1 MEDGS
6 SLPIWGCL
14 ILILLLWLNGIFYGF
29 SAALRNLSENE
40 ILKKAM
46 DGNKKAI
53 LLKKMLDHP
62 IQYVNAIPLMVTAS
76 GISIGAFLVP
86 WIIRLSRHYIDHLPA
101 IILVLVFSVLILAAF
116 GILTFRRVG
125 TYCPEKFAFRYV
137 GLVNAIVTILY
148 PLTIFITWIA
158 KLTAVPFGVE
168 MNQKEDAVTE
178 EEIISIVD
186 EAHEQG
192 VIEENEAEMIQNII
206 SFNETAARDIMTH
219 RRNVVAFCQD
229 ILLKEM
235 VEEMMEEG
243 NSRYPV
249 YGEDLNDIVGIVHYK
264 DATKFMTKNPWAK
277 FKPLKELPGLI
288 RTAAFIPETRGIG
301 DLLKSMQSK
310 KIHMAIV
317 VDEYGQ
323 TEGIVSMEDIVEEI
337 VGEIMDEYDDEEIA
351 IRTQIDNSVI
361 INGLAYLEDVG
372 EELGLDFSELD
383 FETLN
388 GYLTSLLGHI
398 PTEKDLD
405 KEIVANGYRFIILSL
420 GNKTIDKV
428 RAEKINEKETKG
440 EREKCQDIQ
449 NSQT

>member
-6 SLPIWGCL
+6 SLPLWGV
-14 ILILLLWLNGIFYGF
+14 LILLTLLGLNGIFYGF
-29 SAALRNLSENE
+29 SAAVKNLSESE
-40 ILKKAM
+40 IQKQAL

-53 LLKKMLDHP
+53 LLKKLMEHP
-62 IQYVNAIPLMVTAS
+62 VQYVNAIPLIVTAS

-86 WIIRLSRHYIDHLPA
+86 WITRFSRHYIDHA
-101 IILVLVFSVLILAAF
+101 SVFALVLFVCVLLLASF

-137 GLVNAIVTILY
+137 GMVNAIVSILY
-148 PLTIFITWIA
+148 PLTLFITWIA

-168 MNQKEDAVTE
+168 LNQKEDAVTE

-192 VIEENEAEMIQNII
+192 VIEESEAEMIQNII
-206 SFNETAARDIMTH
+206 YFNETEAREVMTH
-219 RRNVVAFCQD
+219 RTNVVAFSQD

-235 VEEMMEEG
+235 VEQMMEEG
-243 NSRYPV
+243 ISRYPV
-249 YGEDLNDIVGIVHYK
+249 YGEDLNDILGIVHYK
-264 DATKFMTKNPWAK
+264 DAMKFMTKNSWAK

-288 RTAAFIPETRGIG
+288 RQAAFIPETRGIG
-301 DLLKSMQSK
+301 DLLQSMQSK

-337 VGEIMDEYDDEEIA
+337 VGEIMDEYDDEEIT

-361 INGLAYLEDVG
+361 IDGLAYLEDVE
-372 EELGLDFSELD
+372 EELEVDFGDVE

-388 GYLTSLLGHI
+388 GYLTSVLGHI

-405 KEIVANGYRFIILSL
+405 REIVANGYRFKILSL
-420 GNKTIDKV
+420 GNKTIDRV
-428 RAEKINEKETKG
+428 RAEKINDKEPKG
-440 EREKCQDIQ
+440 EEKCQDIQ

>member
-249 YGEDLNDIVGIVHYK
+249 YGEDMNDIVGIVHYK

-337 VGEIMDEYDDEEIA
+337 VGEIMDEYDDEEIS

-405 KEIVANGYRFIILSL
+405 KEIVANGYCFIILSL

>member
-62 IQYVNAIPLMVTAS
+62 VQYVNAIPLIVTAS

-86 WIIRLSRHYIDHLPA
+86 WVIRLSRRYIDHVPA
-101 IILVLVFSVLILAAF
+101 IILVLVFSVLVLAAF

-148 PLTIFITWIA
+148 PLTVFITWIA

-301 DLLKSMQSK
+301 DLLKSMQTK

-337 VGEIMDEYDDEEIA
+337 VGEIMDEYDDEEIS

>member
-249 YGEDLNDIVGIVHYK
+249 YGEDMNDIVGIVHYK

>member
-6 SLPIWGCL
+6 SLPLWGV
-14 ILILLLWLNGIFYGF
+14 LILLTLLGLNGIFYGF
-29 SAALRNLSENE
+29 SAAVKNLSESE
-40 ILKKAM
+40 IQKQAL

-53 LLKKMLDHP
+53 LLKKLMEHP
-62 IQYVNAIPLMVTAS
+62 VQYVNAIPLIVTAS

-86 WIIRLSRHYIDHLPA
+86 WITRFSRHYIDHA
-101 IILVLVFSVLILAAF
+101 SVFALVLFVCVLLLASF

-137 GLVNAIVTILY
+137 GMVNAIVSILY
-148 PLTIFITWIA
+148 PLTLFITWIA

-168 MNQKEDAVTE
+168 LNQKEDAVTE

-192 VIEENEAEMIQNII
+192 VIEESEAEMIQNII
-206 SFNETAARDIMTH
+206 YFNETEAREVMTH
-219 RRNVVAFCQD
+219 RTNVVAFSQD

-235 VEEMMEEG
+235 VEQMMEEG
-243 NSRYPV
+243 ISRYPV
-249 YGEDLNDIVGIVHYK
+249 YGEDLNDILGIVHYK
-264 DATKFMTKNPWAK
+264 DAMKFMTKNSWAK

-288 RTAAFIPETRGIG
+288 RQAAFIPETRGIG
-301 DLLKSMQSK
+301 DLLQSMQSK

-337 VGEIMDEYDDEEIA
+337 VGEIMDEYDDEEIT

-361 INGLAYLEDVG
+361 IDGLAYLEDVE
-372 EELGLDFSELD
+372 EELEVDFGDVE

-388 GYLTSLLGHI
+388 GYLTSVLGHI

-405 KEIVANGYRFIILSL
+405 REIVANGYRFKIQSL
-420 GNKTIDKV
+420 GNKTIDRV
-428 RAEKINEKETKG
+428 RAEKINDKEPKG
-440 EREKCQDIQ
+440 EEKCQDIQ

>member
-6 SLPIWGCL
+6 SLPLWGCL
-14 ILILLLWLNGIFYGF
+14 ILILLLWLNGILYGF
-29 SAALRNLSENE
+29 SAAVHNLSENE
-40 ILKKAM
+40 ILKQAM
-46 DGNKKAI
+46 DGNKKAL

-62 IQYVNAIPLMVTAS
+62 VQYVNAIPMIVTAS

-86 WIIRLSRHYIDHLPA
+86 WIIRLSRRYIDHLPA
-101 IILVLVFSVLILAAF
+101 MILVFVFCILVLASF

-137 GLVNAIVTILY
+137 GLVNSIVSILY
-148 PLTIFITWIA
+148 PLTMFITWIA

-178 EEIISIVD
+178 EEIISMVD

-219 RRNVVAFCQD
+219 RKNVVAFSED
-229 ILLKEM
+229 TLLKEM

-249 YGEDLNDIVGIVHYK
+249 YGEDLNDIRGIVHYK
-264 DATKFMTKNPWAK
+264 DAMKFMTKNSWAK

-301 DLLKSMQSK
+301 DLLKAMQGK

-337 VGEIMDEYDDEEIA
+337 VGEIMDEYDDDEIS
-351 IRTQIDNSVI
+351 IRTQKDNSVI
-361 INGLAYLEDVG
+361 IDGLAYLEDVA
-372 EELGLDFSELD
+372 EELEVDFGEVE

-398 PTEKDLD
+398 PMEKDLD
-405 KEIVANGYRFIILSL
+405 KEIVANGYRFKILSL

-428 RAEKINEKETKG
+428 RAEKIKEKEPKG